1 MKGAAGG
8 SGDPTLGSVLESLS
22 QLEIADG
29 NLDSEQDQS
38 NLKKLEDRYLSFIF
52 LASFLVRVIKCRS
65 HLLQVFLIELGDR
78 YMFGI

>member
-1 MKGAAGG
+1 MKGAVGG

-52 LASFLVRVIKCRS
+52 LASFLVRGIKCRS

-78 YMFGI
+78 YMNP

>member
-29 NLDSEQDQS
+29 NLESEQDQS
-38 NLKKLEDRYLSFIF
+38 NLKKLEDRYLSYIFFFFIP
-52 LASFLVRVIKCRS
+52 SEG
-65 HLLQVFLIELGDR
+65 H
-78 YMFGI
+78 